1 MRRFLAGALAGLVL
15 AAPLA
20 AQEPWRASYYPYPLK
35 GPNDQLSL
43 VLHYQVGQAADYA
56 DRVPF
61 GRTFSVEAGINAS
74 GSRFL
79 VTRFKAPRM
88 ADGWRLYGEAGAV
101 RENRFGYFGLGND
114 TEEAEDTV
122 LDNNPWYDRA
132 QPEPGYTA
140 GSMSP
145 AGSRDPFSVA
155 AGVSFTHSSYGA
167 LPGDSHFLN
176 DFFPIPPCIPEQPC
190 ERTGF
195 DPGDDDFAGRIALV
209 LDTRDNEFVPTK
221 GVLVEGG
228 LEYGSGGSGYSG
240 VYGLVSGFA
249 TPYEGAV
256 IAGRFL
262 ARSLQSEAPL
272 DARYSLYAWERTV
285 PLLGGPESHRSFV
298 YGRYTGRQALA
309 ANIEYRQDIL
319 NFGDFGAI
327 TAIGFMD
334 AGMVQENADLESNK
348 LHVGGGGG
356 LAIRILRSTV
366 LQFNFAGGPDGFQ
379 FSMGTGWAF

>member
-1 MRRFLAGALAGLVL
+1 MRLLAGALAGLVL
-15 AAPLA
+15 TAPLA

-61 GRTFSVEAGINAS
+61 GRSFSVEGGINAS

-79 VTRFKAPRM
+79 ITRCKAPRM
-88 ADGWRLYGEAGAV
+88 ADGWRLYGEAGAT

-114 TEEAEDTV
+114 TEETDDADLETNPYSDRVRRSRTYAR
-122 LDNNPWYDRA
+122 LDVTRRIS
-132 QPEPGYTA
+132 G
-140 GSMSP
+140 
-145 AGSRDPFSVA
+145 PFHVA
-155 AGVSFTHSSYGA
+155 AGVSFTHSSYGS
-167 LPGDSHFLN
+167 LPGESHFLN
-176 DFFPIPPCIPEQPC
+176 DFFPIPPCLPEVEEC
-190 ERTGF
+190 ARAGS
-195 DPGDDDFAGRIALV
+195 DPGDDDFAGRVGLV
-209 LDTRDNEFVPTK
+209 LDTRDDEFVPGR
-221 GVLVEGG
+221 GVLIEAGA
-228 LEYGSGGSGYSG
+228 EFGSGGQGYSG
-240 VYGLVSGFA
+240 LYGLASGFA

-262 ARSLQSEAPL
+262 VRSLQSEAPL
-272 DARYSLYAWERTV
+272 DARSTLYAWERSV

-309 ANIEYRQDIL
+309 ANLEYRQDVL

-327 TAIGFMD
+327 SAVGFFD
-334 AGMVQENADLESNK
+334 GGMVQENADLESNK
-348 LHVGGGGG
+348 LHIGAGAG
-356 LAIRILRSTV
+356 LAFRILRSTV
-366 LQFNFAGGPDGFQ
+366 LQLNFAGGPDGFQ

>member
-20 AQEPWRASYYPYPLK
+20 AQEPWRASYYPFPLK

-43 VLHYQVGQAADYA
+43 VLHYQIGQAADYA

-61 GRTFSVEAGINAS
+61 GRSFSVEAGINAS

-88 ADGWRLYGEAGAV
+88 ADGWRLYGEAGAI

-114 TEEAEDTV
+114 TEEADDTV
-122 LDNNPWYDRA
+122 LDSNPWYDRV
-132 QPEPGYTA
+132 
-140 GSMSP
+140 
-145 AGSRDPFSVA
+145 SRSRAYGRLDVTRRIKGPFQVA

-190 ERTGF
+190 DRAGS
-195 DPGDDDFAGRIALV
+195 DPGDDDFAGRVALV
-209 LDTRDNEFVPTK
+209 LDTRDNEFVPAR
-221 GVLVEGG
+221 GVLIEAGA
-228 LEYGSGGSGYSG
+228 EYGSGGGGYSG

-249 TPYEGAV
+249 SPYEGAV
-256 IAGRFL
+256 VAGRFL
-262 ARSLQSEAPL
+262 ARSIQSEAPL

-309 ANIEYRQDIL
+309 ANVEYRQDVL

-327 TAIGFMD
+327 TAVGFMD
-334 AGMVQENADLESNK
+334 AGMVQELETESNT
-348 LHVGGGGG
+348 LHFGGGAG

-366 LQFNFAGGPDGFQ
+366 LQFNFAGGGDGFQ
-379 FSMGTGWAF
+379 FSMGTGWSF